1 MTYSYYMP
9 NALYPYQI
17 SPYLPV
23 NQPTYNAQTQQA
35 QQQAVLGRVI
45 PVSAKEEATA
55 TPVDVVTGQPTFF
68 YNKAKNEL
76 YLKQCDV
83 PTGTPIFK
91 TFVQISEPLGDDL
104 SPLKTSGSVNIY
116 EKEFKHLNEG
126 IDSLHR
132 LISELKEVKNDEPAQ
147 YVEYTSKSTKSD
159 DDVKPV
165 KRKQSAA

>member
-9 NALYPYQI
+9 NALYPYQT

-23 NQPTYNAQTQQA
+23 NQQTYNAQPQQPP
-35 QQQAVLGRVI
+35 QALLGRVI

-55 TPVDVVTGQPTFF
+55 TPVDVVSGQPTFF
-68 YNKAKNEL
+68 YNKAKNEF

-91 TFVQISEPLGDDL
+91 TFIQAPEPAGDDL
-104 SPLKTSGSVNIY
+104 SPVKSVESVNIY

-132 LISELKEVKNDEPAQ
+132 LISELKEVKNDESAQ
-147 YVEYTSKSTKSD
+147 YVKYAPKSTEPD
-159 DDVKPV
+159 DDVKPT
-165 KRKQSAA
+165 KRK